1 MPHLANGILS
11 KMRKFLRLID
21 KFKRD
26 EEGAF
31 LALFGVM
38 AIVVVAMSGAVID
51 FVYVEQARNRAQ
63 VAMDSAVLA
72 LQPTIYDVD
81 FDVDDLA
88 NDARQIIAE
97 RINDT
102 RISVAVNAADII
114 VNEADGTLYL
124 KATIDVPMTFVA
136 LVGIQ
141 NMTASVVSQATRK
154 KLFMEI
160 AMVLDN
166 SGSMAWS
173 NRMTNLKAAA
183 KNAADILFDYQDSQ
197 PNTYI
202 SVVPFN
208 FWVNVGSSNWNESWM
223 TGTATSGIALDNF
236 DDDDDPDNT
245 FAGPLNRFD
254 LYNQMSNAS
263 WAGCVEARI
272 EPYDADDTEPNGAD
286 PDTLFVPTFAPD
298 EPSGYANNYL
308 TDDNPAACPAPPEL
322 TRDCIDDVEITWNN
336 NGWDYAHDYIATYP
350 DATVVTGSN
359 ACSCENETIL
369 TDSGWA
375 GGGGFYSATRTC
387 VDHYFPERVLQER
400 ICKYNGNGSGSTTVN
415 IGASYSLTGP
425 NAGCVA
431 TPLLPL
437 INDRS
442 DVKDRI
448 DAMTSWGYTNIH
460 QGAIWGF
467 HALSPTEP
475 FTEGR
480 DYDTAT
486 SKIMILMTDGE
497 NTYVKDSNMNGDS
510 AFSPYGHLYN
520 DGTTR
525 LQGAAMSNTEGE
537 IEDFVDARLL
547 ATCTNAKTAGI
558 VIYTIGLAAPADVE
572 TMLTACATT
581 PGNAHF
587 PATPAELNSVFES
600 IALELADLR
609 LSL

>member
-1 MPHLANGILS
+1 
-11 KMRKFLRLID
+11 MRKFLRLID

-26 EEGAF
+26 EDGAF
-31 LALFGVM
+31 LAIFGVM

-72 LQPTIYDVD
+72 LQPTIYTASVS
-81 FDVDDLA
+81 DLA
-88 NDARQIIAE
+88 TAALEIIVE
-97 RINDT
+97 RINDD
-102 RISVAVNAADII
+102 RITVAVNAADIV

-141 NMTASVVSQATRK
+141 NMTAAVVSQATRK

-166 SGSMAWS
+166 SGSMAWES
-173 NRMTNLKAAA
+173 RMTNLKAAA

-208 FWVNVGSSNWNESWM
+208 FWVNVGSSNWNETWM

-236 DDDDDPDNT
+236 DDDDDPSNT
-245 FAGPLNRFD
+245 FVGPLNRFD

-272 EPYDADDTEPNGAD
+272 EPYDADDTEPNGAV
-286 PDTLFVPTFAPD
+286 PGTLFVPTFAPD
-298 EPSGYANNYL
+298 EPPGFENNYL
-308 TDDNPAACPAPPEL
+308 PNDNPANCPTPP
-322 TRDCIDDVEITWNN
+322 TSPRDCTVDGEANYWGG
-336 NGWDYAHDYIATYP
+336 GWHTDYEYTAVYP
-350 DATVVTGSN
+350 DTTVVTGPN
-359 ACSCENETIL
+359 ACSCDGETPIID
-369 TDSGWA
+369 TGWV
-375 GGGGFYSATRTC
+375 GGGAYYTSVLTC
-387 VDHYFPERVLQER
+387 IDNYVPDRILQER
-400 ICKYNGNGSGSTTVN
+400 ICKYNGNGSGSTTIN
-415 IGASYSLTGP
+415 IDPTDYYTTGP

-431 TPLLPL
+431 TELLPL

-442 DVKDRI
+442 DVKDKI
-448 DAMTSWGYTNIH
+448 DEMVSYGFTNIH

-467 HALSPTEP
+467 HALSPTAP

-497 NTYVKDSNMNGDS
+497 NTYVKNDSMNGS
-510 AFSPYGHLYN
+510 RAFAPYGHLYN

-525 LQGAAMSNTEGE
+525 LAGATMADTEGQ
-537 IEDFVDARLL
+537 IEDRVDARLL
-547 ATCTNAKTAGI
+547 ATCTNAKAAGI
-558 VIYTIGLAAPADVE
+558 AIYTIGLAAPADVV

-587 PATPAELNSVFES
+587 PATPAELNAVFES